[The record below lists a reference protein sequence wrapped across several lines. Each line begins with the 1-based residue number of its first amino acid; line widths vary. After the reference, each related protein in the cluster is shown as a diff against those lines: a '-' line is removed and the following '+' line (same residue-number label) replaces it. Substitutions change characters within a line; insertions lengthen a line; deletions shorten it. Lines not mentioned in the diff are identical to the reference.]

1 MATVKQLDKRSGIT
15 YVYESVSYWDREK
28 KQPRSRRTLIGRLD
42 PATGEIVP
50 TDGRGKRRAQK
61 ETDPV
66 VRKGPVPVAKTDRLF
81 FGATY
86 LLDQIGEVTGL
97 TADLKTCFPDTYKQI
112 QSIAYY
118 LVLEDQNPLFRF
130 KKWAAIHRHPYGK
143 DIPSQRSTEIFQSV
157 TEEAKMHFFRLQGKR
172 RVEKEYWAYD
182 STSISSR
189 SDTLRQVKYGKNKD
203 DDHLPQI
210 NLALVFG
217 AESRL
222 PFYYRKLAGNVPD
235 VKTIQELL
243 RELDVLGYEKVKLV
257 MDRGYYSAENI
268 NALFKKHLKFLCGTS
283 SALSFAREFIRE
295 IGSKRDHYEYYNS
308 NLELYVFTKTIAWDY
323 EQERPYKGD
332 VVKEERRMYLHL
344 YFNPD
349 KFSDDG
355 KAFNRKLDTLK
366 NELLSG
372 HRMPEHEKDYKK
384 YFEIKETPKRGVS
397 LTVKQDAV
405 DAAHERY
412 GFFVLISNEVKDPV
426 TALSLYRMRDVVEKA
441 FWNVKERLNLKRTM
455 TSSESS
461 LDGKLFVEFV
471 ALIYLSYIQKKM
483 EENGLFA
490 TYTLHELLDELDV
503 IECFMEP
510 GKAPIQGEVLKKQEQ
525 IYRDLDVT
533 PLLGRSR
540 NRFTEI
546 WMSRHYSLRGNRLRH
561 SYVIREFR

>member
-1 MATVKQLDKRSGIT
+1 MAIVKQLDKRSGIT

-28 KQPRSRRTLIGRLD
+28 KQPRSKRTLIGRLD

-130 KKWAAIHRHPYGK
+130 KKWAAIHRHPYGM

-217 AESRL
+217 EESRL
-222 PFYYRKLAGNVPD
+222 PFYYRKLAGNVQD

-243 RELDVLGYEKVKLV
+243 RELEVLGYEKVKLV

-332 VVKEERRMYLHL
+332 VVKGERRMYLHL

-533 PLLGRSR
+533 PLLAAGQ
-540 NRFTEI
+540 TADA
-546 WMSRHYSLRGNRLRH
+546 
-561 SYVIREFR
+561 

>member
-1 MATVKQLDKRSGIT
+1 MAMVKQLDKRSGIT
-15 YVYESVSYWDREK
+15 YIYESASYWDREK
-28 KQPRSRRTLIGRLD
+28 KQPRSKRTLIGRLN
-42 PATGEIVP
+42 PTTGEIVP
-50 TDGRGKRRAQK
+50 TDGRGKHRAQK
-61 ETDPV
+61 EDDPA
-66 VRKGPVPVAKTDRLF
+66 VRKGPVPVARTNRLF

-97 TADLKTCFPDTYKQI
+97 TADLKTCFPNTYKQI
-112 QSIAYY
+112 LSIAYY

-130 KKWAAIHRHPYGK
+130 KKWAAIHRHPFGK
-143 DIPSQRSTEIFQSV
+143 DIPSQRSTELFQSV

-172 RVEKEYWAYD
+172 RAEKEYWAYD

-189 SDTLRQVKYGKNKD
+189 SETLRQVKYGKNKD

-217 AESRL
+217 EKSKL

-243 RELDVLGYEKVKLV
+243 RELDVLGYEKIKLV

-283 SALSFAREFIRE
+283 SALSFAKDFIRE
-295 IGSKRDHYEYYNS
+295 IGSRKDHYEYYNS

-355 KAFNRKLDTLK
+355 KAFNRRLDTLK

-372 HRMPEHEKDYKK
+372 HRVPEHEKDYRK
-384 YFEIKETPKRGVS
+384 YFEIKETPKKGIS

-441 FWNVKERLNLKRTM
+441 FWNVKERLNLRRTM

-461 LDGKLFVEFV
+461 LEGKLFVEFV

-483 EENGLFA
+483 EEKGLFA

-510 GKAPIQGEVLKKQEQ
+510 GKAPIQGEILKKQEQ
-525 IYRDLDVT
+525 IYRDLGVA
-533 PLLGRSR
+533 PLLAVGRPA
-540 NRFTEI
+540 EA
-546 WMSRHYSLRGNRLRH
+546 
-561 SYVIREFR
+561 

>member
-1 MATVKQLDKRSGIT
+1 MTMVKQLDKRSGIT
-15 YVYESVSYWDREK
+15 YVYESVSYWDKEK
-28 KQPRSRRTLIGRLD
+28 KQPRSKRTLIGRLD
-42 PATGEIVP
+42 RTTGEIVP
-50 TDGRGKRRAQK
+50 TDGRGKRRTQK
-61 ETDPV
+61 EADPA
-66 VRKGPVPVAKTDRLF
+66 VRKGPVPVARNDRLF

-97 TADLKTCFPDTYKQI
+97 TADLKTCFPSTYKQI

-157 TEEAKMHFFRLQGKR
+157 TEEGKMHFFRLQGKR
-172 RVEKEYWAYD
+172 RAEKEYWAYD

-189 SDTLRQVKYGKNKD
+189 SETLRQVKYGKNKD
-203 DDHLPQI
+203 DDLLPQI

-217 AESRL
+217 EESRL
-222 PFYYRKLAGNVPD
+222 PFYYRKLAGNIPD

-243 RELDVLGYEKVKLV
+243 RELDVLGYEKLKLV
-257 MDRGYYSAENI
+257 MDRGYYSADNI
-268 NALFKKHLKFLCGTS
+268 NALFKKHLKFICGTS
-283 SALSFAREFIRE
+283 SGLSFAKEFIRE
-295 IGSKRDHYEYYNS
+295 IGSRKDHYAYYNS

-344 YFNPD
+344 YFNSD
-349 KFSDDG
+349 KLSDDG
-355 KAFNRKLDTLK
+355 KAFNRRLDTLK

-372 HRMPEHEKDYKK
+372 HRVPEHEKDYRK
-384 YFEIKETPKRGVS
+384 YFEIKETPKRGIS

-441 FWNVKERLNLKRTM
+441 FWNVKERLNLRRTM

-461 LDGKLFVEFV
+461 LEGKLFVEFI

-483 EENGLFA
+483 GEKGLFA

-510 GKAPIQGEVLKKQEQ
+510 GRSPIQGEVLKKQEQ
-525 IYRDLDVT
+525 IYRDLEVT
-533 PLLGRSR
+533 PLLAAGRSP
-540 NRFTEI
+540 EA
-546 WMSRHYSLRGNRLRH
+546 
-561 SYVIREFR
+561 

>member
-1 MATVKQLDKRSGIT
+1 MAMVRQLDKRSGIT

-28 KQPRSRRTLIGRLD
+28 KQPRSKRTLIGRLD

-61 ETDPV
+61 ESDPV
-66 VRKGPVPVAKTDRLF
+66 VRKGPVPVARTDRLF

-97 TADLKTCFPDTYKQI
+97 TADLKTCFPNTYKQI

-172 RVEKEYWAYD
+172 RAEKEYWAYD

-189 SDTLRQVKYGKNKD
+189 SETLRQVKYGKNKD
-203 DDHLPQI
+203 DEHLPQI

-217 AESRL
+217 EESRL

-243 RELDVLGYEKVKLV
+243 RELDVLGYEKIKLV

-283 SALSFAREFIRE
+283 SALSFAKEFIRE
-295 IGSKRDHYEYYNS
+295 IGSRKDHYEYYNS

-349 KFSDDG
+349 KSSDDG
-355 KAFNRKLDTLK
+355 KAFNRKLDSLK
-366 NELLSG
+366 NELLSS
-372 HRMPEHEKDYKK
+372 HRVPEHEKEYKK
-384 YFEIKETPKRGVS
+384 YFETKETPKRGIS

-441 FWNVKERLNLKRTM
+441 FWNVKERLNLRRTM

-461 LDGKLFVEFV
+461 LEGKLFVEFV

-483 EENGLFA
+483 EEKGLFA
-490 TYTLHELLDELDV
+490 NYTLHELLDELDV

-510 GKAPIQGEVLKKQEQ
+510 GIAPIQGEVLKKQEQ
-525 IYRDLDVT
+525 IYRDLEVT
-533 PLLGRSR
+533 PLLAAGQPADA
-540 NRFTEI
+540 
-546 WMSRHYSLRGNRLRH
+546 
-561 SYVIREFR
+561 

>member
-1 MATVKQLDKRSGIT
+1 MAMVKQLDKRSGIT
-15 YVYESVSYWDREK
+15 YIYESVSYWDREK
-28 KQPRSRRTLIGRLD
+28 KQPRSKRTLIGRLN
-42 PATGEIVP
+42 PTTGEIVP

-61 ETDPV
+61 EADPAI
-66 VRKGPVPVAKTDRLF
+66 RKGPVPVTRTNRLF

-97 TADLKTCFPDTYKQI
+97 TSDLKTCFPNTYKQI

-130 KKWAAIHRHPYGK
+130 KKWAAIHRHPFGK
-143 DIPSQRSTEIFQSV
+143 DIPSQRSTELFQSV

-172 RVEKEYWAYD
+172 RAEKEYWAYD

-189 SDTLRQVKYGKNKD
+189 SETLRQVKYGKNKD

-217 AESRL
+217 EESKL

-243 RELDVLGYEKVKLV
+243 RELDVLGYEKIKLV

-268 NALFKKHLKFLCGTS
+268 NALFKKHLKFLCATS
-283 SALSFAREFIRE
+283 SALSFAKDFIRE
-295 IGSKRDHYEYYNS
+295 IGSRKDHYEYYNS

-355 KAFNRKLDTLK
+355 KAFNRRLDTLK

-372 HRMPEHEKDYKK
+372 HRVPEHEKDYRK
-384 YFEIKETPKRGVS
+384 YFEIKETPKKGIS

-441 FWNVKERLNLKRTM
+441 FWNVKERLNLRRTM

-461 LDGKLFVEFV
+461 LEGKLFVEFV

-483 EENGLFA
+483 EEKGLFA

-510 GKAPIQGEVLKKQEQ
+510 GKAPIQGEILKKQEQ
-525 IYRDLDVT
+525 IYRDLGVA
-533 PLLGRSR
+533 PLLAVGRPA
-540 NRFTEI
+540 EA
-546 WMSRHYSLRGNRLRH
+546 
-561 SYVIREFR
+561 

>member
-1 MATVKQLDKRSGIT
+1 MAMVKQLDKRSGIT

-28 KQPRSRRTLIGRLD
+28 KQPRSKRTLIGRLN
-42 PATGEIVP
+42 PTTGEIVP

-61 ETDPV
+61 EDDPA
-66 VRKGPVPVAKTDRLF
+66 VRKGPVPVARTNRLF

-97 TADLKTCFPDTYKQI
+97 TADLKTCFPNTYKQI
-112 QSIAYY
+112 LSIAYY

-130 KKWAAIHRHPYGK
+130 KKWAAIHRHPFGK
-143 DIPSQRSTEIFQSV
+143 DIPSQRSTELFQSV

-172 RVEKEYWAYD
+172 RAEKEYWAYD

-189 SDTLRQVKYGKNKD
+189 SETLRQVKYGKNKD

-217 AESRL
+217 EKSKL

-243 RELDVLGYEKVKLV
+243 RELDVLGYEKIKLV

-283 SALSFAREFIRE
+283 SALSFAKDFIRE
-295 IGSKRDHYEYYNS
+295 IGSRKDHYEYYNS

-355 KAFNRKLDTLK
+355 KAFNRRLDTLK

-372 HRMPEHEKDYKK
+372 HRVPEHEKDYRK
-384 YFEIKETPKRGVS
+384 YFEIKETPKKGIS

-441 FWNVKERLNLKRTM
+441 FWNVKERLNLRRTM

-461 LDGKLFVEFV
+461 LEGKLFVEFV

-483 EENGLFA
+483 EEKGLFA

-510 GKAPIQGEVLKKQEQ
+510 GKAPIQGEILKKQEQ
-525 IYRDLDVT
+525 IYRDLGVA
-533 PLLGRSR
+533 PLLAVGRPA
-540 NRFTEI
+540 EA
-546 WMSRHYSLRGNRLRH
+546 
-561 SYVIREFR
+561 

>member
-1 MATVKQLDKRSGIT
+1 MAMVKQLDKRSGIT

-28 KQPRSRRTLIGRLD
+28 KQPRSKRTLIGRLD

-61 ETDPV
+61 DADPV
-66 VRKGPVPVAKTDRLF
+66 VRKGPVPVARTDRLF

-97 TADLKTCFPDTYKQI
+97 TADMKTCFPDTYKQI

-157 TEEAKMHFFRLQGKR
+157 TEEAKMRFFRLQGKR

-217 AESRL
+217 EESRL

-243 RELDVLGYEKVKLV
+243 RELDVLGYEKIKLV

-283 SALSFAREFIRE
+283 SALSFAKEFIRE
-295 IGSKRDHYEYYNS
+295 IGGKKDHYEYYNS

-355 KAFNRKLDTLK
+355 KAFNRKLDSLK

-372 HRMPEHEKDYKK
+372 HRVPEHEKEYKK
-384 YFEIKETPKRGVS
+384 YFEIKETPKRGIS

-405 DAAHERY
+405 DAAHARY

-461 LDGKLFVEFV
+461 LEGKLFVEFI

-483 EENGLFA
+483 EEKGLFV

-525 IYRDLDVT
+525 IYRDLEVT
-533 PLLGRSR
+533 PLLAAGQPADS
-540 NRFTEI
+540 
-546 WMSRHYSLRGNRLRH
+546 
-561 SYVIREFR
+561 

>member
-1 MATVKQLDKRSGIT
+1 MSMVKQLDKRSGIT
-15 YVYESVSYWDREK
+15 YVYESVSYWDKEK
-28 KQPRSRRTLIGRLD
+28 KQPRSKRTLIGRLD
-42 PATGEIVP
+42 PTTGEIVP

-61 ETDPV
+61 EADQIIQ
-66 VRKGPVPVAKTDRLF
+66 KGPVPVVKTDRLF

-97 TADLKTCFPDTYKQI
+97 TADLKTCFPNTYKQI

-210 NLALVFG
+210 NLALIFG
-217 AESRL
+217 EESRL
-222 PFYYRKLAGNVPD
+222 PFYYRKLAGNIPD

-243 RELDVLGYEKVKLV
+243 RELDVLGYEKIKLV
-257 MDRGYYSAENI
+257 VDRGYYSTDNI

-283 SALSFAREFIRE
+283 SALSFAKEFIRE
-295 IGSKRDHYEYYNS
+295 IGSRKDHYEYYNS

-355 KAFNRKLDTLK
+355 KAFNRRLDTLK
-366 NELLSG
+366 NELLSD
-372 HRMPEHEKDYKK
+372 RRVPEHEKDYRK
-384 YFEIKETPKRGVS
+384 YFEIKETPKRGIS
-397 LTVKQDAV
+397 LTVKQDAI

-441 FWNVKERLNLKRTM
+441 FWNVKERLNLRRTM

-461 LDGKLFVEFV
+461 LEGKLFVEFI

-483 EENGLFA
+483 EEKGLFA

-510 GKAPIQGEVLKKQEQ
+510 GKSLIQGEVLKKQEQ
-525 IYRDLDVT
+525 IYRDLEVT
-533 PLLGRSR
+533 PLLA
-540 NRFTEI
+540 TAQPADA
-546 WMSRHYSLRGNRLRH
+546 
-561 SYVIREFR
+561 

>member
-1 MATVKQLDKRSGIT
+1 MAMVKQLDKRSGIT

-28 KQPRSRRTLIGRLD
+28 KQPRSKRTLIGRLD

-50 TDGRGKRRAQK
+50 TDGRGKHRAQK
-61 ETDPV
+61 EADPV
-66 VRKGPVPVAKTDRLF
+66 VRKGPVPVARTDRLF

-217 AESRL
+217 EESRL

-283 SALSFAREFIRE
+283 SALSFAKEFIRE
-295 IGSKRDHYEYYNS
+295 IGSRKDHYEYYNS
-308 NLELYVFTKTIAWDY
+308 NLELYVFTRTIAWDY

-355 KAFNRKLDTLK
+355 KAFNRKLDMLK

-372 HRMPEHEKDYKK
+372 HRVPEHEKEYKK
-384 YFEIKETPKRGVS
+384 YFEIKEMPKRGVS

-441 FWNVKERLNLKRTM
+441 FWNVKERLNLRRTM

-461 LDGKLFVEFV
+461 LEGKLFVEFV

-483 EENGLFA
+483 EEKGLFA

-525 IYRDLDVT
+525 MYRDLDVT
-533 PLLGRSR
+533 PLLAAGQPA
-540 NRFTEI
+540 NA
-546 WMSRHYSLRGNRLRH
+546 
-561 SYVIREFR
+561 

>member
-1 MATVKQLDKRSGIT
+1 MAMVKQLDKRSGIT
-15 YVYESVSYWDREK
+15 YIYESVSYWDREK
-28 KQPRSRRTLIGRLD
+28 KQPRSKRTLIGRLN
-42 PATGEIVP
+42 PTTGEIVP

-61 ETDPV
+61 EDDPA
-66 VRKGPVPVAKTDRLF
+66 VRKGPVPVARTNRLF

-97 TADLKTCFPDTYKQI
+97 TADLKTCFPNTYKQI

-130 KKWAAIHRHPYGK
+130 KKWAAIHRHPFGK

-172 RVEKEYWAYD
+172 RAEKEYWAYD

-189 SDTLRQVKYGKNKD
+189 SETLRQVKYGKNKD
-203 DDHLPQI
+203 DDQLPQI

-217 AESRL
+217 EESKL

-243 RELDVLGYEKVKLV
+243 RELDVLGYEKIKLV

-283 SALSFAREFIRE
+283 SALSFAKDFIRE
-295 IGSKRDHYEYYNS
+295 IGSKKDHYEYYNS

-355 KAFNRKLDTLK
+355 KAFNRRLDTLK

-372 HRMPEHEKDYKK
+372 HRVPEHEKDYRK
-384 YFEIKETPKRGVS
+384 YFEIKETPKKGIS

-441 FWNVKERLNLKRTM
+441 FWNVKERLNLRRTM

-461 LDGKLFVEFV
+461 LEGKLFVEFV

-483 EENGLFA
+483 EEKGLFA

-510 GKAPIQGEVLKKQEQ
+510 GKAPIQGEILKKQEQ
-525 IYRDLDVT
+525 IYRDLGVA
-533 PLLGRSR
+533 PLLAVGRPA
-540 NRFTEI
+540 EA
-546 WMSRHYSLRGNRLRH
+546 
-561 SYVIREFR
+561 

>member
-1 MATVKQLDKRSGIT
+1 MAMVKQLDKRSGIT
-15 YVYESVSYWDREK
+15 YIYESASYWDREK
-28 KQPRSRRTLIGRLD
+28 KQPRSKRTLIGRLN
-42 PATGEIVP
+42 PTTGEIVP

-61 ETDPV
+61 EDDPA
-66 VRKGPVPVAKTDRLF
+66 VRKGPVPVARTNRLF

-97 TADLKTCFPDTYKQI
+97 TADLKTCFPNTYKQI
-112 QSIAYY
+112 LSIAYY

-130 KKWAAIHRHPYGK
+130 KKWAAIHRHPFGK

-172 RVEKEYWAYD
+172 RAEKEYWAYD

-189 SDTLRQVKYGKNKD
+189 SETLRQVKYGKNKD
-203 DDHLPQI
+203 DDQLPQI

-217 AESRL
+217 EESKL

-243 RELDVLGYEKVKLV
+243 RELDVLGYEKIKLV

-283 SALSFAREFIRE
+283 SALSFAKDFIRE
-295 IGSKRDHYEYYNS
+295 IGSRKDHYEYYNS

-355 KAFNRKLDTLK
+355 KAFNRRLDTLK

-372 HRMPEHEKDYKK
+372 HRVPEHEKDYRK
-384 YFEIKETPKRGVS
+384 YFEIKETPKKGIS

-441 FWNVKERLNLKRTM
+441 FWNVKERLNLRRTM

-461 LDGKLFVEFV
+461 LEGKLFVEFV

-483 EENGLFA
+483 EEKGLFA

-510 GKAPIQGEVLKKQEQ
+510 GKAPIQGEILKKQEQ
-525 IYRDLDVT
+525 IYRDLGVA
-533 PLLGRSR
+533 PLLAVGRPA
-540 NRFTEI
+540 EA
-546 WMSRHYSLRGNRLRH
+546 
-561 SYVIREFR
+561 

>member
-1 MATVKQLDKRSGIT
+1 MAMVKQLDKRSGIT
-15 YVYESVSYWDREK
+15 YIYESASYWDREK
-28 KQPRSRRTLIGRLD
+28 KQPRSKRTLIGRLN
-42 PATGEIVP
+42 PTTGEIVP
-50 TDGRGKRRAQK
+50 TDGRGKHRAQK
-61 ETDPV
+61 EDDPA
-66 VRKGPVPVAKTDRLF
+66 VRKGPVPVARTNRLF

-97 TADLKTCFPDTYKQI
+97 TADLKTCFPNTYKQI
-112 QSIAYY
+112 LSIAYY

-130 KKWAAIHRHPYGK
+130 KKWAAIHRHPFGK
-143 DIPSQRSTEIFQSV
+143 DIPSQRSTELFQSV

-172 RVEKEYWAYD
+172 RAEKEYWAYD

-189 SDTLRQVKYGKNKD
+189 SETLRQVKYGKNKD

-217 AESRL
+217 EKSKL

-243 RELDVLGYEKVKLV
+243 RELDVLGYEKIKLV

-283 SALSFAREFIRE
+283 SALSFAKDFIRE
-295 IGSKRDHYEYYNS
+295 IGSKKDHYEYYNS

-355 KAFNRKLDTLK
+355 KAFNRRLDTLK

-372 HRMPEHEKDYKK
+372 HRVPEHEKDYRK
-384 YFEIKETPKRGVS
+384 YFEIKETPKKGIS

-441 FWNVKERLNLKRTM
+441 FWNVKERLNLRRTM

-461 LDGKLFVEFV
+461 LEGKLFVEFV

-483 EENGLFA
+483 EEKGLFA

-510 GKAPIQGEVLKKQEQ
+510 GKAPIQGEILKKQEQ
-525 IYRDLDVT
+525 IYRDLGVA
-533 PLLGRSR
+533 PLLAVGRPA
-540 NRFTEI
+540 EA
-546 WMSRHYSLRGNRLRH
+546 
-561 SYVIREFR
+561 

>member
-42 PATGEIVP
+42 PETGKILP

-61 ETDPV
+61 EADPV
-66 VRKGPVPVAKTDRLF
+66 VRKGPVPVTKTDRLF

-172 RVEKEYWAYD
+172 RAEKEYWAYD

-189 SDTLRQVKYGKNKD
+189 SETLRQVKYGKNKD
-203 DDHLPQI
+203 DDRLPQI

-217 AESRL
+217 EESRL

-243 RELDVLGYEKVKLV
+243 RELDVLGYEKIKLV

-283 SALSFAREFIRE
+283 SALSFAKEFIRE
-295 IGSKRDHYEYYNS
+295 IGSKKDHYEYYNS

-323 EQERPYKGD
+323 EQERPYQGD

-355 KAFNRKLDTLK
+355 KTFNRKLDSLK

-372 HRMPEHEKDYKK
+372 HRVPEHEKEYKK
-384 YFEIKETPKRGVS
+384 YFEIKETPKRGIS
-397 LTVKQDAV
+397 LTVKQDAI

-441 FWNVKERLNLKRTM
+441 FWNVKERLNLRRTM

-461 LDGKLFVEFV
+461 LEGKLFVEFV

-483 EENGLFA
+483 EEKGLFA

-525 IYRDLDVT
+525 IYRDLEVT
-533 PLLGRSR
+533 PLLAAGQPADA
-540 NRFTEI
+540 
-546 WMSRHYSLRGNRLRH
+546 
-561 SYVIREFR
+561 

>member
-1 MATVKQLDKRSGIT
+1 MAMVKQLDKRSGIT
-15 YVYESVSYWDREK
+15 YIYESASYWDREK
-28 KQPRSRRTLIGRLD
+28 KQPRSKRTLIGRLD
-42 PATGEIVP
+42 PTTGEIVP

-61 ETDPV
+61 EDDPA
-66 VRKGPVPVAKTDRLF
+66 VRKGPVPVARTNRLF

-97 TADLKTCFPDTYKQI
+97 TADLKTCFPNTYKQI
-112 QSIAYY
+112 LSIAYY

-130 KKWAAIHRHPYGK
+130 KKWAAIHRHPFGK
-143 DIPSQRSTEIFQSV
+143 DIPSQRSTELFQSV

-172 RVEKEYWAYD
+172 RAEKEYWAYD

-189 SDTLRQVKYGKNKD
+189 SETLRQVKYGKNKD
-203 DDHLPQI
+203 DDQLPQI

-217 AESRL
+217 EESKL

-243 RELDVLGYEKVKLV
+243 RELDVLGYEKIKLV

-283 SALSFAREFIRE
+283 SALSFAKDFIRE
-295 IGSKRDHYEYYNS
+295 IGSRKDHYEYYNS

-355 KAFNRKLDTLK
+355 KAFNRRLDTLK

-372 HRMPEHEKDYKK
+372 HRVPEHEKDYRK
-384 YFEIKETPKRGVS
+384 YFEIKETPKKGIS

-441 FWNVKERLNLKRTM
+441 FWNVKERLNLRRTM

-461 LDGKLFVEFV
+461 LEGKLFVEFV

-483 EENGLFA
+483 EEKGLFA

-510 GKAPIQGEVLKKQEQ
+510 GKAPIQGEILKKQEQ
-525 IYRDLDVT
+525 IYRDLGVA
-533 PLLGRSR
+533 PLLAVGRPA
-540 NRFTEI
+540 EA
-546 WMSRHYSLRGNRLRH
+546 
-561 SYVIREFR
+561 